1 MYHNADFLSNREL
14 KKLGFGKIGKNI
26 LISKNT
32 TIVGSQNIFLEDNVR
47 LDPYSFFLCP
57 KGFIKIG
64 KFTHVASHVFIAGH
78 YGFKLGKFSGIG
90 AGTKIYTS
98 SEDYSGEGLC
108 NLNLSIKKINFKK
121 FQKIIQKK
129 VFIGDHTN
137 IGASSVILPGSEIG
151 KNSSVSACS
160 IISGKLP
167 GGFIYMGNPP
177 RPFLKK
183 SKKNIYFEKKLKNR
197 I

>member
-47 LDPYSFFLCP
+47 LDPFSFFLCP

-108 NLNLSIKKINFKK
+108 NLNLSLNWFVKNISGIN
-121 FQKIIQKK
+121 I
-129 VFIGDHTN
+129 
-137 IGASSVILPGSEIG
+137 
-151 KNSSVSACS
+151 SACLFCLINS
-160 IISGKLP
+160 FICLIIISGD
-167 GGFIYMGNPP
+167 FIDG
-177 RPFLKK
+177 
-183 SKKNIYFEKKLKNR
+183 
-197 I
+197 